1 MQQRATKLVR
11 EVRHLP
17 CPERL
22 SRLEVPSIK
31 KRLQRGDMIET
42 YKILTGKVNV
52 RREKFFSLRRTHT
65 RGHHLK
71 IDKKRVTHQ
80 ARLRFFSQRVVN
92 GWNSLPSEVV
102 SANTTQAFKAK
113 LDKHLQLP

>member
-1 MQQRATKLVR
+1 MKMDPPLTPPPAGPPLTPPRKV
-11 EVRHLP
+11 
-17 CPERL
+17 
-22 SRLEVPSIK
+22 SFDF
-31 KRLQRGDMIET
+31 RGGPDPPNPPGIST
-42 YKILTGKVNV
+42 SV
-52 RREKFFSLRRTHT
+52 FSLRRTHT

-102 SANTTQAFKAK
+102 SANTIQAFKAK